1 MIITYR
7 QPFPKINAT
16 TIFRFLTRL
25 DNKRIILL
33 STSPKKEN
41 GYLPKVERVPAKYEL
56 RSECRKKMEMDSFD
70 FTLKLKWNLR
80 DQSPRYDFPVGLYPG
95 STIVE

>member
-1 MIITYR
+1 M
-7 QPFPKINAT
+7 
-16 TIFRFLTRL
+16 
-25 DNKRIILL
+25 LL

-41 GYLPKVERVPAKYEL
+41 GYLPKVERVSAKYEL
-56 RSECRKKMEMDSFD
+56 RSECRKKMEMDSFN

-80 DQSPRYDFPVGLYPG
+80 DQSPRNDFLVGLYPG